1 MIMIMMMIVT
11 MALYERSQ
19 EPWRYPFGGSER
31 SRRISLQSTVCQ
43 VMSAALYCSHP
54 RKMSLL
60 PTVNSIYG
68 ALRHIDGRF
77 GNFLNLHGIA
87 VR

>member
-1 MIMIMMMIVT
+1 
-11 MALYERSQ
+11 
-19 EPWRYPFGGSER
+19 
-31 SRRISLQSTVCQ
+31 
-43 VMSAALYCSHP
+43 MSAALYCSHP

-60 PTVNSIYG
+60 PTVNSIFG

-77 GNFLNLHGIA
+77 GNFLNLHGIT